1 MTQQQE
7 TPRRTRLSRELVLST
22 AVAVADKTGFE
33 GLTMRTL
40 AHEFG
45 VVPMALYKHVA
56 NKEDLLDGMVDIVF
70 SEVDVPSGPDWK
82 TAMRERSISMR
93 RALVRH
99 RWAVGFMESRMRPG
113 PANLRHHNAVMGCL
127 RQAGFSFRT
136 TVHAYSTLDSYT
148 YGFLLQEK
156 TLPFDSAEESGEVAA
171 QKLSMQPA
179 EVAAQFPYL
188 IEVVMELGMAGYDY
202 DVEFEV
208 GLDLILDG
216 IEKLRPEWV
225 DSSESVANV
234 SDVASAAD

>member
-7 TPRRTRLSRELVLST
+7 APRRTRLSRDLVLTT
-22 AVAVADKTGFE
+22 AVALADRNGFE

-40 AHEFG
+40 AQEFG

-70 SEVDVPSGPDWK
+70 GEVDIPSGPDWK
-82 TAMRERSISMR
+82 TAMRQRSLSMR
-93 RALVRH
+93 EALVRH
-99 RWAVGFMESRMRPG
+99 RWAVNFMESRMRPG
-113 PANLRHHNAVMGCL
+113 PANLRHHNAVMACL

-156 TLPFDSAEESGEVAA
+156 VLPFDNAEESGEVAA

-179 EVAAQFPYL
+179 ELAAQFPYL
-188 IEVVMELGMAGYDY
+188 IEVVTELGVAGYDY
-202 DVEFEV
+202 DVEFV
-208 GLDLILDG
+208 TGLDLILDG

-225 DSSESVANV
+225 TASE
-234 SDVASAAD
+234 